1 MALPIAAIGS
11 SSLVATQSA
20 KSALARSELSR
31 YALSNMLQEGG
42 ADGEAAGG
50 DPLGADFLG
59 GLASAGKARGLGASG
74 SVGAIRAGEAV
85 QGGDFG
91 SALLRALDGVNE
103 YQAESSTLMER
114 MIVDPDSVDPHDV
127 TIAMAEANLS
137 LNIAR
142 TILDRVVRGWKEVIN
157 TR

>member
-1 MALPIAAIGS
+1 MALPLAAIGS
-11 SSLVATQSA
+11 SSLAQTQSA
-20 KSALARSELSR
+20 KSALARTELSR
-31 YALSNMLQEGG
+31 YALSNML
-42 ADGEAAGG
+42 ADQSAAGESGTEG
-50 DPLGADFLG
+50 DFLGADLLG
-59 GLASAGKARGLGASG
+59 TLSGGKARGLGASA
-74 SVGAIRAGEAV
+74 SAGAIRAGEAV

-103 YQAESSTLMER
+103 YQAESSTLMEK

-142 TILDRVVRGWKEVIN
+142 TILDRVVRG
-157 TR
+157 